1 MTANV
6 RSDVNVAQLF
16 LKEFDSR
23 EDWPFRTA
31 GTESWRARRDFFF
44 QRRLGICPHIF
55 QPGRFIAEGL
65 ALDTGITILA
75 EIVNEPLGDYVCC
88 IFSRE
93 R

>member
-6 RSDVNVAQLF
+6 GSDVDVAQLL

-31 GTESWRARRDFFF
+31 SAESGGARRDFFV
-44 QRRLGICPHIF
+44 QRRLGIGPHIF

-65 ALDTGITILA
+65 SWIPASSYW
-75 EIVNEPLGDYVCC
+75 P
-88 IFSRE
+88 R
-93 R
+93 